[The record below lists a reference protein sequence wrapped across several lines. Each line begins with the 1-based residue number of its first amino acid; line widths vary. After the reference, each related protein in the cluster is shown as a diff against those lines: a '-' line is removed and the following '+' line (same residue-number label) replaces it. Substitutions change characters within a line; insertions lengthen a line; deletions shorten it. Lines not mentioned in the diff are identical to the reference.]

1 MTAHLVSKK
10 GRLKFLY
17 FGQIHP
23 GNTLLAHELVGKMI
37 LGISP
42 DKQLRWG

>member
-17 FGQIHP
+17 FGRIHL
-23 GNTLLAHELVGKMI
+23 GNTLLAHELVGKMS
-37 LGISP
+37 LGIIP
-42 DKQLRWG
+42 DKQPRWG